1 MISKPN
7 GNPTINVSNKAIID
21 AILPLF
27 LINHFYGVVFATK
40 YKNSGPNIRIT
51 AIHIVK
57 EYNELTKDIM

>member
-1 MISKPN
+1 MISSNTK
-7 GNPTINVSNKAIID
+7 GNPLINVSNKAIID

-51 AIHIVK
+51 AIHIVNVYK
-57 EYNELTKDIM
+57 ELT